1 VTFLALIALR
11 GLTHPVHIMGLGG
24 GIDAGAPLVDT
35 LRRSTGLTGY
45 TFYRWPHGLV

>member
-1 VTFLALIALR
+1 
-11 GLTHPVHIMGLGG
+11 MGFGG

-45 TFYRWPHGLV
+45 TFYRWLYGRMSWYDFSVNLRRLLRN